1 MIGAEPARLVHCV
14 TARNRGDT
22 ARTPLVLAEIDQ
34 GYTEEIRTAVTKPDR
49 TAFNLAAAM
58 YDCRNY
64 ILTFTPNLEIPF
76 DNNQAERDLR
86 MMKIHQK
93 ISGGRRTLTGA
104 HQFATIRSYI
114 ETARKHHHD
123 PLDALHQLFTTTPWT
138 PTTT

>member
-1 MIGAEPARLVHCV
+1 
-14 TARNRGDT
+14 
-22 ARTPLVLAEIDQ
+22 
-34 GYTEEIRTAVTKPDR
+34 
-49 TAFNLAAAM
+49 
-58 YDCRNY
+58 
-64 ILTFTPNLEIPF
+64 
-76 DNNQAERDLR
+76 

-93 ISGGRRTLTGA
+93 VSGGSRTLTGA